1 MRVPRLSDPRE
12 KLTSV
17 MYLLGVLLLLLG
29 VALSIA
35 LHEIG
40 HLVPAK
46 KSGVKVTQ
54 YMIGFGPTIWSRRKG
69 ETEYGVKAI
78 PLGGYIR
85 MIGMF
90 PPAPGEEQPDADGN
104 LHIRASST
112 GRFSQL
118 VDQAREAAYEEIGP
132 ADRDRVFYKL
142 PTIKKLIIMFG
153 GPFMNL
159 VISAVLI
166 TVVSCG
172 LGLQQQVTADIAA
185 VQPCLPT
192 TSQGSTTQ
200 CAADLRSPASKAGL
214 TAKDRIVSIDGV
226 SVTTSQQATD
236 VIRRNAGKP
245 IPFVVERN
253 GARRT
258 ITVTPVERTMPRY
271 DSHGTPI
278 VNWLGETQ
286 TARVGV
292 VGAAIGGT
300 SVRHRA
306 SLSQAP
312 GQVWDAFSSTASVFV
327 KIPQKMVGV
336 VRAAFADGTR
346 DANGPV
352 SVVGV
357 GRMAGEV
364 TNLIPSWTDK
374 LAVLLMMIAGL
385 NMALFVF
392 NLVPLLPLDGGHIAT
407 ALWEAL
413 KRAIA
418 RARGVKGPV
427 YADAAKGMPIAY
439 AVSLILIIM
448 FVLLAYADI
457 VNPVKL

>member
-1 MRVPRLSDPRE
+1 MF
-12 KLTSV
+12 
-17 MYLLGVLLLLLG
+17 LLGVLLLLVG
-29 VALSIA
+29 VAVSIA

-54 YMIGFGPTIWSRRKG
+54 YMVGFGPTIWSRRKG

-85 MIGMF
+85 MVGMF
-90 PPAPGEEQPDADGN
+90 PPARGEEEPDAQGN

-118 VDQAREAAYEEIGP
+118 IDQAREAAYEEITP

-142 PTIKKLIIMFG
+142 PTINKLVIMFG

-159 VISAVLI
+159 VISAVLL
-166 TVVSCG
+166 TVVNCG
-172 LGLQQQVTADIAA
+172 IGLPQQVTADIAG
-185 VQPCLPT
+185 VQQCLPT
-192 TSQGSTTQ
+192 TAKGSTTQ
-200 CAADLRSPASKAGL
+200 CPANEQSPAQQAGL

-226 SVTTSQQATD
+226 PITTSQQATD
-236 VIRRNAGKP
+236 VIRRNAGRP
-245 IPFVVERN
+245 IPFVVERA

-258 ITVTPVERTMPRY
+258 IQVTPVQRTMPKY
-271 DSHGTPI
+271 DSHGTPV
-278 VNWLGETQ
+278 VNWLGETE
-286 TARVGV
+286 TVRVGV

-300 SVRHRA
+300 SKTHRT
-306 SLSQAP
+306 SLTEAP
-312 GQVWDAFSSTASVFV
+312 GQVWSAFSGTASVFV

-336 VRAAFADGTR
+336 ARAAFGGGTR

-357 GRMAGEV
+357 GRLAGEV
-364 TNLIPSWTDK
+364 TNAAPAWTDK
-374 LAVLLMMIAGL
+374 LAFLLLMVAGL

-392 NLVPLLPLDGGHIAT
+392 NLVPLLPLDGGHLAT

-418 RARGVKGPV
+418 RARGISGPI

-439 AVSLILIIM
+439 GVSLLLIVM

-457 VNPVKL
+457 VNPIKL